1 MQILC
6 VGGLRQISSLLPI
19 QCIFALCTN
28 VTSTSNVGEQDEQ
41 TVPEHLNLTTERRKA
56 SGRRFVG
63 SAAAACAALQPTKKL
78 RQANFASVAAKLIV
92 DRSANSFL
100 DFALLVL
107 PYLYMLWV
115 STR

>member
-41 TVPEHLNLTTERRKA
+41 TVPEPDDGKTKA

-63 SAAAACAALQPTKKL
+63 SAAAAALQPTKKL